1 MNLKFIGTYL
11 ILLITLIACDPAA
24 DSPETARIYL
34 LATPDWGIEEVY
46 VNDAL
51 SYKDGKGVA
60 NFGGIV
66 FNRYMESV
74 QFQEDGAFVGK
85 YPDSENANVLQWAI
99 DPATKTILVT
109 AADTVQD
116 KRSGWTIA
124 PQNVR
129 EDSFEM
135 TTETAAFDYPRVTKI
150 RLKFKKKD

>member
-1 MNLKFIGTYL
+1 MNLKKLGTYL
-11 ILLITLIACDPAA
+11 LLLATVIACNPAA
-24 DSPETARIYL
+24 DSPETARTYL

-51 SYKDGKGVA
+51 NYKDGKAVA
-60 NFGGIV
+60 NFGGV
-66 FNRYMESV
+66 AFSRYMESV
-74 QFQEDGAFVGK
+74 QFREDGAFVGK
-85 YPDSENANVLQWAI
+85 YADKEEATVLHWAI
-99 DPATKTILVT
+99 DPATETILVT

-124 PQNVR
+124 PRNVH

-150 RLKFKKKD
+150 RLKFVKKG